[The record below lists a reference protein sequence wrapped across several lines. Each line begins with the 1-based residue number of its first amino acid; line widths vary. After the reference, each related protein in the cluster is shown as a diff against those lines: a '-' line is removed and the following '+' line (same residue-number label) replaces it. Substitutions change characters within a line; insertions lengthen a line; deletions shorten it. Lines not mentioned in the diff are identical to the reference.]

1 MKQMEK
7 QELKKLPIMF
17 QKLQQYDVEK
27 LDTRFLK
34 VKIWIMH
41 LGENYNGSYFDKEVV
56 TDAIPSLANTPIL
69 CFIEEDENGNK
80 DFSDHRMELVIE
92 DNKIK
97 QKYLGSA
104 IGLIPETNNAQ
115 FEKRICDDGV
125 EREFLTVE
133 GLIWTKW
140 DEPLE
145 IFEKNN
151 IKGQSMELNDD
162 YEGEFEKDNLF
173 HFSKIS
179 FFGACIL
186 GDDVCPAMQNSTIQV
201 NFENNN
207 VFSTIQDKFE
217 QFKQYINNSQGGNKQ
232 VKRDEILTKFSYLKG
247 AEFDA
252 IVNDKSLSDEDLEN
266 KLFALSNKQIEKAI
280 REELK
285 TQKVL
290 KKYYDGEAYETNK
303 YFLEDVVQSENI
315 VIVEDNESYGVFYG
329 IPYTIEG
336 DKATLDYTNA
346 KRYVRGDWREFND
359 GQDQVVINPS
369 YSEFEKQL
377 NTKYQA
383 LKDSFVATETEEYK
397 GLLEKFNAL
406 ETENN
411 ELKQFKQYTLDAQK
425 EDKINSTFAKFSELE
440 GMEGFNKL
448 KENAKNMEIED
459 LEMNLFA
466 LLGKKNFSAKKSNAK
481 KINDTIKVPA
491 TNFATNNDD
500 VKLSEA
506 ERRYGIDIYSYLK

>member
-1 MKQMEK
+1 
-7 QELKKLPIMF
+7 
-17 QKLQQYDVEK
+17 
-27 LDTRFLK
+27 
-34 VKIWIMH
+34 
-41 LGENYNGSYFDKEVV
+41 
-56 TDAIPSLANTPIL
+56 
-69 CFIEEDENGNK
+69 
-80 DFSDHRMELVIE
+80 
-92 DNKIK
+92 
-97 QKYLGSA
+97 
-104 IGLIPETNNAQ
+104 
-115 FEKRICDDGV
+115 
-125 EREFLTVE
+125 
-133 GLIWTKW
+133 
-140 DEPLE
+140 
-145 IFEKNN
+145 
-151 IKGQSMELNDD
+151 
-162 YEGEFEKDNLF
+162 
-173 HFSKIS
+173 
-179 FFGACIL
+179 
-186 GDDVCPAMQNSTIQV
+186 MQNSTIQV

-266 KLFALSNKQIEKAI
+266 KLFALSNNQIEKAI

-411 ELKQFKQYTLDAQK
+411 ELKQFKQDTLDAQK

>member
-1 MKQMEK
+1 M
-7 QELKKLPIMF
+7 
-17 QKLQQYDVEK
+17 
-27 LDTRFLK
+27 
-34 VKIWIMH
+34 
-41 LGENYNGSYFDKEVV
+41 
-56 TDAIPSLANTPIL
+56 
-69 CFIEEDENGNK
+69 
-80 DFSDHRMELVIE
+80 
-92 DNKIK
+92 
-97 QKYLGSA
+97 
-104 IGLIPETNNAQ
+104 
-115 FEKRICDDGV
+115 
-125 EREFLTVE
+125 
-133 GLIWTKW
+133 
-140 DEPLE
+140 
-145 IFEKNN
+145 
-151 IKGQSMELNDD
+151 
-162 YEGEFEKDNLF
+162 
-173 HFSKIS
+173 
-179 FFGACIL
+179 
-186 GDDVCPAMQNSTIQV
+186 
-201 NFENNN
+201 
-207 VFSTIQDKFE
+207 
-217 QFKQYINNSQGGNKQ
+217 
-232 VKRDEILTKFSYLKG
+232 
-247 AEFDA
+247 
-252 IVNDKSLSDEDLEN
+252 
-266 KLFALSNKQIEKAI
+266 
-280 REELK
+280 
-285 TQKVL
+285 
-290 KKYYDGEAYETNK
+290 
-303 YFLEDVVQSENI
+303 QSENI

-411 ELKQFKQYTLDAQK
+411 ELKQFKQDTLDAQQ
-425 EDKINSTFAKFSELE
+425 EDTINSTFAKFSELE